1 MGFFDELKDKAN
13 DYKNQALKSVADEM
27 KKNGFLD
34 NPNPLD
40 NQIQGKKN
48 SSSLDDED
56 KLHSLIQELTRYD
69 ELANE
74 LKTLSDARKLYEKV
88 EKLESSIDSAVDELQ
103 EKIQDR
109 LENLENRIEDKI
121 DDFEEEEDEEDEEE
135 EEEDEEE
142 EEEEKKNDGEDE
154 EKKEET
160 GKEDE
165 KGSVSPPPSPNATGF
180 NYYAVIEGKQV
191 GPYNKIQFKRLV
203 DNGLASAST
212 MVWQQGMAQ
221 WAVAGSIAEMMDL
234 FGEVTPPPVPK
245 DLSGPPPI
253 PHF

>member
-13 DYKNQALKSVADEM
+13 DYKNQALKSVANEM

-56 KLHSLIQELTRYD
+56 KLHSLIQKLTQYD

-103 EKIQDR
+103 EEIQDR
-109 LENLENRIEDKI
+109 LENLEDRIEGKI
-121 DDFEEEEDEEDEEE
+121 DNFEEDEEDDEE

-142 EEEEKKNDGEDE
+142 E
-154 EKKEET
+154 T

-165 KGSVSPPPSPNATGF
+165 KESVSPPPSPNATGF